1 MLGLALICAVICL
14 SVLFFLGLRAFNH
27 ALLAYEERFK
37 GQAQRNM
44 AEIFLFFDPLQV
56 WSAAVLCCVS
66 TMIIVW
72 VLSLN
77 LMLSLICGLVLLV
90 LPPFIFHHLKQKR
103 LKLFIE
109 QLPLMLSMLSSAL
122 KAGSG
127 VQSALKTVVQEAPA
141 PLSQEFGLV
150 LREQRLGLSF
160 DEALSNL
167 SVRMPTEATYLVVS
181 SLKIAAQT
189 GGNLAEALERVAN
202 TLRAVKQIEDKI
214 EALTS
219 QGKFQAKVMVCL
231 PIVLMF
237 VLNIGDVQV
246 LSMLWTTS
254 TGWWVLAI
262 IMLLEI
268 SGIIFIRKIVK
279 VDI

>member
-1 MLGLALICAVICL
+1 MLMIALIFAIICL
-14 SVLFFLGLRAFNH
+14 SLLFFLGLRAFNR
-27 ALLAYEERFK
+27 ALLDYEERFK
-37 GQAQRNM
+37 GEAQRNM

-56 WSAAVLCCVS
+56 WSAALLCCIS

-72 VLSLN
+72 VLTLN
-77 LMLSLICGLVLLV
+77 PMVAVVSGAVLLI
-90 LPPFIFHHLKQKR
+90 LPPWLFHHLKRKR
-103 LKLFIE
+103 LKRFVE
-109 QLPLMLSMLSSAL
+109 QLPMMLSMLASAL
-122 KAGSG
+122 KAGAG
-127 VQSALKTVVQEAPA
+127 IQGALKTVVQEAQA

-150 LREQRLGLSF
+150 MREQRLGLSL
-160 DEALSNL
+160 DEALANL
-167 SVRMPTEATYLVVS
+167 ALRMPAEATYLVVS
-181 SLKIAAQT
+181 SLKISAQT

-237 VLNIGDVQV
+237 ALNIGDVQV
-246 LSMLWTTS
+246 LSMLWETPL
-254 TGWWVLAI
+254 GWAVLATI
-262 IMLLEI
+262 IFLELC
-268 SGIIFIRKIVK
+268 GIFFIRKIVR

>member
-90 LPPFIFHHLKQKR
+90 LPPFVFHHLKQKR

-127 VQSALKTVVQEAPA
+127 IQSALKTVVQEAPA

>member
-1 MLGLALICAVICL
+1 MLVLALISAIICL
-14 SVLFFLGLRAFNH
+14 SVVFFLGLRAFNH
-27 ALLAYEERFK
+27 ALLAYEEQFK

-44 AEIFLFFDPLQV
+44 AEIFLFFDPLQI

-77 LMLSLICGLVLLV
+77 LMLSIIFGVVLLV
-90 LPPFIFHHLKQKR
+90 LPPFVFHHLKQKR
-103 LKLFIE
+103 LKLFVE

-181 SLKIAAQT
+181 SLKISAQT

-214 EALTS
+214 DALTS
-219 QGKFQAKVMVCL
+219 QGKFQAKVMMCL

-237 VLNIGDVQV
+237 ALNIGDVQV

-254 TGWWVLAI
+254 IGWWVLAI
-262 IMLLEI
+262 IILLEI
-268 SGIIFIRKIVK
+268 CGIIFIRKIVK

>member
-90 LPPFIFHHLKQKR
+90 LPPFVFHHLKQKR

>member
-1 MLGLALICAVICL
+1 MLGLALICAIICL

-77 LMLSLICGLVLLV
+77 LMLSLMCGLVLLV
-90 LPPFIFHHLKQKR
+90 LPPFVFHYLKQKR

>member
-66 TMIIVW
+66 MMIIVW

>member
-44 AEIFLFFDPLQV
+44 AEIFLFFDPLQI

-90 LPPFIFHHLKQKR
+90 LPPFVFHHLKQKR